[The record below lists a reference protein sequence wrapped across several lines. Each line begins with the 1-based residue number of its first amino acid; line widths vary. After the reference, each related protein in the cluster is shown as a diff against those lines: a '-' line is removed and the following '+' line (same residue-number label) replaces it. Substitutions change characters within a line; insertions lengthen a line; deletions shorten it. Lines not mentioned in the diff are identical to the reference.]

1 MTQIN
6 TLHGLFRTTNLDVD
20 DTGGA
25 GRPTRRRLR
34 RALAIAVAV
43 PALLLGM
50 IPAAGAAAPPAQ
62 LKASAGSGIVQ
73 RAVSF
78 TVKNV
83 NGTGIACQADG
94 ATYTVRGH
102 ITGTAQSLADPQ
114 TVTLLEHGLSYGE
127 FFGNSDIPGYNFAD
141 DQAQAGHVTVTVDRL
156 GYGSSDKPVGENIC
170 FGSRADI
177 AHQEVL
183 QLKAGSYTTT
193 GANSA
198 KFAKVVLA
206 GHSVGAIIAQT
217 EAYTFGDIDGLMVL
231 SYSDTDVGLGATAA
245 LAIATQQCQAGGM
258 RQHGD
263 SGPTGYVWFGADT
276 PEKFIEAH
284 FYTPGAD
291 PGVVA
296 QVAAMRSEDPCGDI
310 LSYKKAVAADLANIG
325 KITVPTLV
333 LTGGKDAIYPVPA
346 DKQAALLTDVHDI
359 TAVTIPD
366 TGHAL
371 TFHYSQDQFQAK
383 VSTWLVGHGFGG
395 WAMPVGAPDTGGG
408 SAAATDHQTQIDIG
422 VLLLLVAAGTLLW
435 TKRRRAGHLS

>member
-1 MTQIN
+1 MI
-6 TLHGLFRTTNLDVD
+6 
-20 DTGGA
+20 
-25 GRPTRRRLR
+25 RPDYRPISP
-34 RALAIAVAV
+34 RARHRNGWGHALLAVVAV
-43 PALLLGM
+43 PALLM
-50 IPAAGAAAPPAQ
+50 ASAPA
-62 LKASAGSGIVQ
+62 ASAGTPRAGAVAASSEVVQ

-78 TVKNV
+78 TVRNV
-83 NGTGIACQADG
+83 NGTGIDCKADG

-114 TVTLLEHGLSYGE
+114 AVTLLEHGLSYGE

-141 DQAQAGHVTVTVDRL
+141 EQAQAGHVTVTVDRL
-156 GYGSSDKPVGENIC
+156 GYGASDKPVGQNIC

-177 AHQEVL
+177 AHQEVQ

-193 GANSA
+193 GVSSA
-198 KFAKVVLA
+198 KFGKVVLA
-206 GHSVGAIIAQT
+206 GHSVGSIIAQT

-245 LAIATQQCQAGGM
+245 LAIATEQCQAGGM
-258 RQHGD
+258 KQHGD

-291 PGVVA
+291 PTVVA
-296 QVAAMRSEDPCGDI
+296 RVAAMRSEDPCGDV
-310 LSYKKAVAADLANIG
+310 LSYKAAVAADLANIG
-325 KITVPTLV
+325 KISVPTLV

-346 DKQAALLTDVHDI
+346 DKQAGLLTGVRDI

-371 TFHYSQDQFQAK
+371 TFHRSQDQFQAQL
-383 VSTWLVGHGFGG
+383 SMWLTEHEFGG
-395 WAMPVGAPDTGGG
+395 WAMPVGSADTGGG
-408 SAAATDHQTQIDIG
+408 SAAASNQPVLLGSGLFLIVLAAG
-422 VLLLLVAAGTLLW
+422 VLLYG
-435 TKRRRAGHLS
+435 RRRSIRPGR

>member
-1 MTQIN
+1 MTEITAQ
-6 TLHGLFRTTNLDVD
+6 TGLFRTNLDAD

-25 GRPTRRRLR
+25 GRPPRRRLR
-34 RALAIAVAV
+34 RGMAIALAV
-43 PALLLGM
+43 PALLLAT
-50 IPAAGAAAPPAQ
+50 IPSAGAATPPAQ
-62 LKASAGSGIVQ
+62 LKTSPGNDIVQ

-127 FFGNSDIPGYNFAD
+127 FFGNSNISGYNFAD
-141 DQAQAGHVTVTVDRL
+141 EQAQAGHVTVTVDRL
-156 GYGSSDKPVGENIC
+156 GYGASDKPVGENIC

-177 AHQEVL
+177 AHQEVQ
-183 QLKAGSYTTT
+183 QLKAGSYSTT
-193 GANSA
+193 GASSA
-198 KFAKVVLA
+198 KFGKVVLA
-206 GHSVGAIIAQT
+206 GHSVGSIIAQT

-231 SYSDTDVGLGATAA
+231 SYSDTDVSLAAQSA

-263 SGPTGYVWFGADT
+263 TGPAGYVWFGADT
-276 PEKFIEAH
+276 PDKFIEAH

-291 PGVVA
+291 PAVVA

-333 LTGGKDAIYPVPA
+333 LTGGRDAIYPVPA
-346 DKQAALLTDVHDI
+346 DKQAALLTGVHDI

-371 TFHYSQDQFQAK
+371 TFHYSQNQFQAQL
-383 VSTWLVGHGFGG
+383 SMWLTQHQFGG
-395 WAMPVGAPDTGGG
+395 WAMPVGSADTGGG
-408 SAAATDHQTQIDIG
+408 STAAITHPALLG
-422 VLLLLVAAGTLLW
+422 VGTLLIVLAGAVLLMA
-435 TKRRRAGHLS
+435 RRRTPTRR

>member
-1 MTQIN
+1 M
-6 TLHGLFRTTNLDVD
+6 
-20 DTGGA
+20 
-25 GRPTRRRLR
+25 
-34 RALAIAVAV
+34 RAVLAALSV
-43 PALLLGM
+43 PALL
-50 IPAAGAAAPPAQ
+50 IACAPAAGAATATVNAGAV
-62 LKASAGSGIVQ
+62 ASSGEVVQ

-78 TVKNV
+78 SVRNV
-83 NGTGIACQADG
+83 NGTGIDCKTDG

-127 FFGNSDIPGYNFAD
+127 FFGNSNIPGYNFAEQ
-141 DQAQAGHVTVTVDRL
+141 QAEAGHVTVTVDRL
-156 GYGSSDKPVGENIC
+156 GYGASDKPVGQNIC

-177 AHQEVL
+177 AHQEVQ

-193 GANSA
+193 GATSA
-198 KFAKVVLA
+198 KFPKVVLA

-231 SYSDTDVGLGATAA
+231 SYSDTDVSLSATSA

-284 FYTPGAD
+284 FYTPGAE
-291 PGVVA
+291 PTVVA

-310 LSYKKAVAADLANIG
+310 LSYKKAVAGDLANIG

-333 LTGGKDAIYPVPA
+333 LVGGRDAIYPVPA
-346 DKQAALLTDVHDI
+346 DKQASLVTGSSDV

-371 TFHYSQDQFQAK
+371 TFHRSQDQFQAQL
-383 VSTWLVGHGFGG
+383 SMWLTHHQFGG
-395 WAMPVGAPDTGGG
+395 WAMPVGSADTGGG
-408 SAAATDHQTQIDIG
+408 STAATTQPVLYGSGMLLILLAGG
-422 VLLLLVAAGTLLW
+422 VLLYSRRPVAT
-435 TKRRRAGHLS
+435 R